1 MALRRLKKSN
11 PRTKK
16 GSSESDAKQSIR
28 DILTPYDDVIPSSDE
43 LTTKFYLDI
52 VRVYF
57 GLCSGT
63 VSLDNALVAV
73 RGLRTNPEYT
83 KNPIDPTLLPINEEH
98 KQGLLDNLTTLTKY
112 NLVTADAVK
121 SALSF
126 AFLDE
131 VIPISATD
139 LAVLRY
145 FSKNPLETLVSSGV
159 SLNLSHKTVARSLRR
174 LSEKFGVRFS
184 CHLDT
189 SAFGIQSALLFF
201 TLMPDV
207 EWPQVENALA
217 IFPFTKGIM
226 KTTMTDLG
234 YATFLIPGSNRSM
247 ATFRASV
254 APLKGVIFDHMQLH
268 VQEGMGSYFN
278 LSLYEKGEWAFPSDL
293 KKAFE
298 EDHFPQNVSPTRH
311 LECSGIRKG
320 FTPNDFVV
328 ASEYKKDARALPSSI
343 SQGLRI
349 RGWNI
354 DTRHVSQSIQK
365 LHAKRVAL
373 PFMVYDRLGLSANF
387 CFEILCNDEWKK
399 HILSALPALANVV
412 YYSSNKGILL
422 WIQVPSQHQVDYYQM
437 FRSLEKKKG
446 VKSVQS
452 IMTIVQKGTKTMHEL
467 VHYWDYRR
475 DQWSVPPRELDLGA
489 YLLDDKTEPFY

>member
-1 MALRRLKKSN
+1 MALKRLKKSS

-16 GSSESDAKQSIR
+16 TSRELDTEQSIR
-28 DILTPYDDVIPSSDE
+28 NIFTPYDDVIPSSNE
-43 LTTKFYLDI
+43 LTTKFYLNI
-52 VRVYF
+52 VRIYF

-63 VSLDNALVAV
+63 VSLDDASVAA

-83 KNPIDPTLLPINEEH
+83 KNPIDPTLLPINEEY
-98 KQGLLDNLTTLTKY
+98 KQRLLDNLTTLTKY
-112 NLVTADAVK
+112 NLVTTDAVK
-121 SALSF
+121 SAFSF

-131 VIPISATD
+131 ATPISTTD

-145 FSKNPLETLVSSGV
+145 FSRNPLETLVSSGE
-159 SLNLSHKTVARSLRR
+159 SLNLSSKTVARSLRR
-174 LSEKFGVRFS
+174 LSEKFGVRFG

-207 EWPQVENALA
+207 EWPQVENAFA
-217 IFPFTKGIM
+217 IFPFTNGIM

-234 YATFLIPGSNRSM
+234 YATFLIPGGNRSM

-254 APLKGVIFDHMQLH
+254 APLKGVMFDHMQLH

-293 KKAFE
+293 KSAFE
-298 EDHFPQNVSPTRH
+298 EDHFPQDVGPTRH
-311 LECSGIRKG
+311 LECSGLRKG
-320 FTPNDFVV
+320 FTPKDFLV
-328 ASEYKKDARALPSSI
+328 ASETKKDARAPPSSI
-343 SQGLRI
+343 SQALRI
-349 RGWNI
+349 RGWDI
-354 DTRHVSQSIQK
+354 DTRRVSQSIQK
-365 LHAKRVAL
+365 LYAKRVAL
-373 PFMVYDRLGLSANF
+373 PFIVYAGLGLSANF

-399 HILSALPALANVV
+399 HILSALPALANVM
-412 YYSSNKGILL
+412 YYTSNKGILV
-422 WIQVPSQHQVDYYQM
+422 WIQVPSQQQVDYYRM

-467 VHYWDYRR
+467 VHYWDHRR
-475 DQWSVPPRELDLGA
+475 NQWSVPPRDLDLGA
-489 YLLDDKTEPFY
+489 YLLDDNTEPFY

>member
-1 MALRRLKKSN
+1 MALSRLKKSS

-16 GSSESDAKQSIR
+16 GSSELDAEQSIR
-28 DILTPYDDVIPSSDE
+28 NIFTPYDDVIPSSNE
-43 LTTKFYLDI
+43 ITTKFYLDI

-63 VSLDNALVAV
+63 ISLDDASVAA
-73 RGLRTNPEYT
+73 RGLRTNPEYA
-83 KNPIDPTLLPINEEH
+83 KNPIDPSLLPINEEY
-98 KQGLLDNLTTLTKY
+98 KQRLLDNLTTLIKY

-131 VIPISATD
+131 AIPISTID
-139 LAVLRY
+139 FAVLRY
-145 FSKNPLETLVSSGV
+145 FSKNPLETLVSSGE
-159 SLNLSHKTVARSLRR
+159 SLDLSPKTVARSLRR
-174 LSEKFGVRFS
+174 LSERFKVRFG

-217 IFPFTKGIM
+217 IFPITKGIM

-234 YATFLIPGSNRSM
+234 YATFLIPGGNRSM

-268 VQEGMGSYFN
+268 VQEGMGSCFN
-278 LSLYEKGEWAFPSDL
+278 LSLYEMGEWAFPSDL
-293 KKAFE
+293 KSAFE
-298 EDHFPQNVSPTRH
+298 EDHFPQDVGPTRH
-311 LECSGIRKG
+311 LECSGPRKG
-320 FTPNDFVV
+320 FTPKDFLV

-343 SQGLRI
+343 SQGLKM
-349 RGWNI
+349 RGWDF
-354 DTRHVSQSIQK
+354 DTRRVSQSIQK
-365 LHAKRVAL
+365 IHAKRVAL
-373 PFMVYDRLGLSANF
+373 PFMVYDGLGLSANF
-387 CFEILCNDEWKK
+387 CFEILCNNEWKK
-399 HILSALPALANVV
+399 HILSALPALANVM
-412 YYSSNKGILL
+412 YFSSNKGILL
-422 WIQVPSQHQVDYYQM
+422 WIQVPSQQQVDYYQM

-452 IMTIVQKGTKTMHEL
+452 IMTIAQKGTRTMHEL

-475 DQWSVPPRELDLGA
+475 NQWSVPPGDLDLGA
-489 YLLDDKTEPFY
+489 YLLDDNTGPLY

>member
-1 MALRRLKKSN
+1 MALRRLKKSD

-16 GSSESDAKQSIR
+16 GSSELDAEQSIR
-28 DILTPYDDVIPSSDE
+28 DIFSPYDDIIPSSDE
-43 LTTKFYLDI
+43 ITTKFYLDI

-63 VSLDNALVAV
+63 VSLDDASVAA

-83 KNPIDPTLLPINEEH
+83 KNPIDPTLLPINERH
-98 KQGLLDNLTTLTKY
+98 KQRLLDNLTTLIKY

-131 VIPISATD
+131 AIPISTTD

-145 FSKNPLETLVSSGV
+145 FSKNPLETLVSSGA
-159 SLNLSHKTVARSLRR
+159 SLELSPKTVARSLLR
-174 LSEKFGVRFS
+174 LSEKFRVRFG

-189 SAFGIQSALLFF
+189 SAFGIQSAILFF

-234 YATFLIPGSNRSM
+234 YTSFSIPGGNHSM
-247 ATFRASV
+247 AKFRASV
-254 APLKGVIFDHMQLH
+254 APLKGVMFDHMQLH

-298 EDHFPQNVSPTRH
+298 EEHFPQDMGPTRH
-311 LECSGIRKG
+311 LKCSGLRPG
-320 FTPNDFVV
+320 FTPKDFVV
-328 ASEYKKDARALPSSI
+328 ASEYKTDTRALPSSI

-349 RGWNI
+349 RGWDI
-354 DTRHVSQSIQK
+354 DTRRVSQSIQK
-365 LHAKRVAL
+365 LHAKHVAL
-373 PFMVYDRLGLSANF
+373 PFIVYDGLGLSANF
-387 CFEILCNDEWKK
+387 CFEILCNDEWKT
-399 HILSALPALANVV
+399 HILSALPALANLM
-412 YYSSNKGILL
+412 YYSSN
-422 WIQVPSQHQVDYYQM
+422 
-437 FRSLEKKKG
+437 
-446 VKSVQS
+446 
-452 IMTIVQKGTKTMHEL
+452 
-467 VHYWDYRR
+467 
-475 DQWSVPPRELDLGA
+475 
-489 YLLDDKTEPFY
+489 

>member
-16 GSSESDAKQSIR
+16 GSSEPDAEWSIR
-28 DILTPYDDVIPSSDE
+28 DIFTPYDEVIPSSDD

-131 VIPISATD
+131 AIPISATD
-139 LAVLRY
+139 FAVLQY

-159 SLNLSHKTVARSLRR
+159 SLDLSHKTIARSLRR
-174 LSEKFGVRFS
+174 LREKFGVRFS

-207 EWPQVENALA
+207 EWPQIENTLA

-234 YATFLIPGSNRSM
+234 YATFLIPGGNRSM

-254 APLKGVIFDHMQLH
+254 VPLKGVMFDHMQLH
-268 VQEGMGSYFN
+268 VQKGMGSYFN
-278 LSLYEKGEWAFPSDL
+278 LSLYEKGEWAFPSNL

-298 EDHFPQNVSPTRH
+298 EDHFPQDVSPTRH

-320 FTPNDFVV
+320 FTPKDFVV

-354 DTRHVSQSIQK
+354 DARHVSQSIQK
-365 LHAKRVAL
+365 LYAKRVAL
-373 PFMVYDRLGLSANF
+373 PFIVYDRLGLSANF

-399 HILSALPALANVV
+399 HILSVLPALASVT

-422 WIQVPSQHQVDYYQM
+422 WIQVPSQQQVDYYQM

-452 IMTIVQKGTKTMHEL
+452 IMTIAQKGTKTMHEL

-475 DQWSVPPRELDLGA
+475 NQWSVPPRELDLGA
-489 YLLDDKTEPFY
+489 YLLDDNSEPLY

>member
-1 MALRRLKKSN
+1 VLRRLKKSN
-11 PRTKK
+11 PRTRKD
-16 GSSESDAKQSIR
+16 SSELDAEQSIR
-28 DILTPYDDVIPSSDE
+28 YIFTPYDDVIPSSDDI
-43 LTTKFYLDI
+43 TTKFYLDI
-52 VRVYF
+52 VRIYF

-63 VSLDNALVAV
+63 VSLDDASVAA

-83 KNPIDPTLLPINEEH
+83 KNPIDPTVLPINEEH
-98 KQGLLDNLTTLTKY
+98 KQRLLDNLATLIKY

-121 SALSF
+121 SAFSF

-131 VIPISATD
+131 AIPISITD
-139 LAVLRY
+139 LAVLRC
-145 FSKNPLETLVSSGV
+145 FSKNPLETLMSSGA
-159 SLNLSHKTVARSLRR
+159 SLEISPKTVARSLRR
-174 LSEKFGVRFS
+174 LSEKFGVRFG

-189 SAFGIQSALLFF
+189 SAFGIQSAILFF

-234 YATFLIPGSNRSM
+234 YATFLIPGGNRSM
-247 ATFRASV
+247 TTFRASV
-254 APLKGVIFDHMQLH
+254 APLKGAMFDHMQLH
-268 VQEGMGSYFN
+268 VQEGMGSHFN

-298 EDHFPQNVSPTRH
+298 EDHFPQDVGPTRH

-320 FTPNDFVV
+320 FTPKDFVV
-328 ASEYKKDARALPSSI
+328 ASEYTKDARAPPSSI

-349 RGWNI
+349 RGWDI
-354 DTRHVSQSIQK
+354 DARHVSQSIQK
-365 LHAKRVAL
+365 LRAKRVAL
-373 PFMVYDRLGLSANF
+373 PFIVYDGLGLSANF

-399 HILSALPALANVV
+399 HILSALPALANVM

-422 WIQVPSQHQVDYYQM
+422 WIQVPSQQQVDYYRM
-437 FRSLEKKKG
+437 FRSLEKKNG

-467 VHYWDYRR
+467 VHYWDHRR
-475 DQWSVPPRELDLGA
+475 NQWSVPLGELDLGA
-489 YLLDDKTEPFY
+489 YLLDDNPEPLY

>member
-1 MALRRLKKSN
+1 MALRRLKKSS

-16 GSSESDAKQSIR
+16 GSSELDAEQSIR
-28 DILTPYDDVIPSSDE
+28 NIFTPYDDVIPSSNE
-43 LTTKFYLDI
+43 ITTKFYLDI

-63 VSLDNALVAV
+63 ISLDDASVAA
-73 RGLRTNPEYT
+73 RGLRTNPEYA
-83 KNPIDPTLLPINEEH
+83 KNPIDPSLLPINEEY
-98 KQGLLDNLTTLTKY
+98 KQRLLDNLTTLIKY

-131 VIPISATD
+131 AIPISTID
-139 LAVLRY
+139 FAVLRY
-145 FSKNPLETLVSSGV
+145 FSKNPLETLVSSGE
-159 SLNLSHKTVARSLRR
+159 SLDLSPKTVARSLRR
-174 LSEKFGVRFS
+174 LSERFKVRFG

-217 IFPFTKGIM
+217 IFPITKGIM

-234 YATFLIPGSNRSM
+234 YATFLIPGGNRSM

-268 VQEGMGSYFN
+268 VQEGMGSCFN
-278 LSLYEKGEWAFPSDL
+278 LSLYEMGEWAFPSDL
-293 KKAFE
+293 KSAFE
-298 EDHFPQNVSPTRH
+298 EDHFPQDVGPTRH
-311 LECSGIRKG
+311 LECSGPRKG
-320 FTPNDFVV
+320 FTPKDFLV

-343 SQGLRI
+343 SQGLKM
-349 RGWNI
+349 RGWDF
-354 DTRHVSQSIQK
+354 DTRRVSQSIQK
-365 LHAKRVAL
+365 IHAKRVAL
-373 PFMVYDRLGLSANF
+373 PFMVYDGLGLSANF
-387 CFEILCNDEWKK
+387 CFEILCNNEWKK
-399 HILSALPALANVV
+399 HILSALPALANVM
-412 YYSSNKGILL
+412 YFSSNKGILL
-422 WIQVPSQHQVDYYQM
+422 WIQVPSQQQVDYYQM

-452 IMTIVQKGTKTMHEL
+452 IMTIAQKGTRTMHEL

-475 DQWSVPPRELDLGA
+475 NQWSVPPGELDLGA
-489 YLLDDKTEPFY
+489 YLLDDNSEPVY